1 MMQPTGLA
9 ESPMN
14 SATSSA
20 VAAVTTNTF
29 LPPVDAVTS
38 RVSTCQTVG
47 TRFYLDGEP
56 RHQPYRAGSGPSSS
70 AGAPGQCTVLLDDG
84 IGSEARGEDTIRAAG

>member
-1 MMQPTGLA
+1 MQPTGLA

-20 VAAVTTNTF
+20 VAAVTTDTF

-38 RVSTCQTVG
+38 RVSPCQTVG

-56 RHQPYRAGSGPSSS
+56 RHQPYRAGRDLAHRP
-70 AGAPGQCTVLLDDG
+70 ARRANCTVLLDDG
-84 IGSEARGEDTIRAAG
+84 ISSEARGEDTIRAAG